1 MIRKTLSTVILI
13 GMAMAITAPLSAQA
27 RTYINPRSVSDEGAP
42 PPFSGAVWVGD
53 LLFLSGTLGLQ
64 DGQVPESAEEEARL
78 VMESMKSMLE
88 AAGLTMD
95 DLVSVQVF
103 CSDVDLYDI
112 FNNVYRTYFTG
123 NFPARAFVGS
133 GTLLYGARWEVQGIA
148 SRN

>member
-1 MIRKTLSTVILI
+1 
-13 GMAMAITAPLSAQA
+13 
-27 RTYINPRSVSDEGAP
+27 
-42 PPFSGAVWVGD
+42 
-53 LLFLSGTLGLQ
+53 
-64 DGQVPESAEEEARL
+64 
-78 VMESMKSMLE
+78 MESMKSMLE

>member
-1 MIRKTLSTVILI
+1 MIRRTLSTLVLI
-13 GMAMAITAPLSAQA
+13 GMTTAMTSNLSAQG
-27 RTYINPRSVSDEGAP
+27 REHINPRHASEEGAL

-53 LLFLSGTLGLQ
+53 LLFLSGTIGLQ
-64 DGQVPESAEEEARL
+64 NGQVPESAEEEARL
-78 VMESMKSMLE
+78 VMESVKSTLE
-88 AAGLTMD
+88 DADLTMD
-95 DLVSVQVF
+95 DLVSVQIF

-133 GTLLYGARWEVQGIA
+133 GTLLFGARWEVQGIA